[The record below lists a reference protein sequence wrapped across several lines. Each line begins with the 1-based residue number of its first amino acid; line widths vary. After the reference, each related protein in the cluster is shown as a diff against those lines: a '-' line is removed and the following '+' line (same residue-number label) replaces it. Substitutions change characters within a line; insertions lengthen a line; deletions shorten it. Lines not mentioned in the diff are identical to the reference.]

1 MVPQDNYYMVDSRDK
16 ANLTSMSLSKQRDL
30 TGIGESRSQEKLEP
44 KKKTL
49 LKKADLGHA
58 DSKNY
63 RMPYIDSK
71 VATNTNNKMNI
82 RRKKKSYIQGGQ
94 KSDRMEDMHIPA
106 MLSVA
111 NQQIASCKKPA
122 NMFSNNNAT

>member
-1 MVPQDNYYMVDSRDK
+1 MVPQDNYQVGDSRDK

-30 TGIGESRSQEKLEP
+30 MSIGESRSQEKLEP
-44 KKKTL
+44 KKKTV
-49 LKKADLGHA
+49 LKKVDQGHI

-71 VATNTNNKMNI
+71 VAINTNNKMNI
-82 RRKKKSYIQGGQ
+82 RRKKKSYVQGGQ

-111 NQQIASCKKPA
+111 N
-122 NMFSNNNAT
+122 